1 MLELHFK
8 AASTAELRLQVLG
21 FLAMVKDVDL
31 QRQDG
36 TPIDTSPL
44 DKVEPITEPT
54 VTEEIK
60 PVITQEQMAEN
71 VANAPVHEEPEQP
84 TIEELR
90 AALKALR
97 DRKNAEAVKAI
108 LKDFNAS
115 NVNELKPE
123 DYLSVIARATV
134 EV

>member
-36 TPIDTSPL
+36 TPIDTSAL
-44 DKVEPITEPT
+44 DKVEPITEP
-54 VTEEIK
+54 EEIK